1 MTRMQPNDPAKT
13 PAPSKPAA
21 PRIPDGT
28 VPHNVPPA
36 RKPTDADPD
45 PHPKIDRGDGTRTVR
60 RDG

>member
-1 MTRMQPNDPAKT
+1 MTRMQPSDPAKT
-13 PAPSKPAA
+13 PAPK

-28 VPHNVPPA
+28 VPHNVPPP

-45 PHPKIDRGDGTRTVR
+45 PRPKIDRGDGTRTVR